1 MKRLSQ
7 CSRLSVVGDQRI
19 KANKR
24 NKEGGLRR
32 GKEGREPVSL
42 FCNLWFKQGPAL
54 YKEPWTGRAV
64 SHFTLDTELSTSPGH
79 AIRLEAGNSNLLR

>member
-1 MKRLSQ
+1 MKELQYWFDFISNAMNRNRGAKFLGQ
-7 CSRLSVVGDQRI
+7 RVAVVMQNHVSTLKRI
-19 KANKR
+19 
-24 NKEGGLRR
+24 EIYI
-32 GKEGREPVSL
+32 
-42 FCNLWFKQGPAL
+42 KQGPAL

>member
-1 MKRLSQ
+1 MFCVSYEVK
-7 CSRLSVVGDQRI
+7 G
-19 KANKR
+19 NKNDTLLQADFMMQENAKTFIFMR
-24 NKEGGLRR
+24 PCTRT
-32 GKEGREPVSL
+32 GRKDVL
-42 FCNLWFKQGPAL
+42 KQGPAL